1 MHSNNDYSMD
11 SINIQGKLKLLNFLG
26 MDVYF
31 EDGYRDWLYYRD
43 KCNEKVAVLDV
54 TGSYG
59 INSLGHKNEMLQE
72 EFIRFIKNGPPA
84 FVQASSNPERSLL
97 HKKSSDL
104 LSKEIGY
111 SNWIAEFANTGTEII
126 EAALKMAILRY
137 NEKIDQIKQEIN
149 RSINKLSHSNKETR
163 LILEKGREELGR
175 RMCVL
180 HLENS
185 FHGKTIGSL
194 SAMGNKQYSAPF
206 PLAMRSCQLP
216 KDVEKIPDVIE
227 DIQQTYYLFDED
239 KDSVITKRFLP
250 VVALLIEPI
259 QGEAGVNVLEQD
271 VVDVLF
277 DLRDKYH
284 FPIISDEIQ
293 CGLYRCGSFASLST
307 YGKRADIYC
316 FGKALGGGLVKNSML
331 LADKNIF
338 DEYFFRYHS
347 TSFGEDSVSIH
358 MSFCAL
364 NLLEKHQP
372 SNSLLFQQ
380 LIDLKNDY
388 PNVIK
393 DVRGIGYMWA
403 IEFDESFLKTSF
415 VRKFLKDIDM
425 LGYWISSVLLN
436 KENIRALPTLSAP
449 LTFRIQPSFFFGKKE
464 MDFLVNGLQRLIVAL
479 VSNNTEYLFSHIM
492 PISKSSSEKELSELL
507 ISEQFP
513 KNAAVFLCHP
523 IDIPHVRK
531 IVDLLEE
538 FDDQTVTS
546 IINEMSGL
554 QKYTPYHVSKITNSK
569 GKQVDVVFLGIPY
582 TSHQFYLDLRNGKR
596 SKTIK
601 VIQDAIDFA
610 NANSAKVIGLGQYTS
625 IITDNGLSLQSDRAW
640 LTTGNSY
647 TAQSTLDA
655 LFMAAEEQNLEL
667 KNAKVGVL
675 GASGNIIS
683 VITEALIGKV
693 GHLSLVFNGNPFK
706 NKRNREVIRKVL
718 LRLEPQSANLDLLD
732 LEVLVDF
739 LEKDNIAS
747 LLTVHP
753 TMDKLD
759 SCDVI
764 ICGAN
769 VSKPI
774 LFPSQIKKG
783 AIIVDIAVPAN
794 ASKEVIESDQYF
806 YIKGGIIN
814 LPETG
819 GQLQALNSVIFP
831 FELGESFACMA
842 ETIALAFEETLP
854 NEFFGPLT
862 LEKLNHIKLIMDKN
876 GFKVKCFKLADSF

>member
-1 MHSNNDYSMD
+1 
-11 SINIQGKLKLLNFLG
+11 
-26 MDVYF
+26 
-31 EDGYRDWLYYRD
+31 
-43 KCNEKVAVLDV
+43 
-54 TGSYG
+54 
-59 INSLGHKNEMLQE
+59 
-72 EFIRFIKNGPPA
+72 
-84 FVQASSNPERSLL
+84 
-97 HKKSSDL
+97 
-104 LSKEIGY
+104 
-111 SNWIAEFANTGTEII
+111 
-126 EAALKMAILRY
+126 
-137 NEKIDQIKQEIN
+137 
-149 RSINKLSHSNKETR
+149 
-163 LILEKGREELGR
+163 
-175 RMCVL
+175 
-180 HLENS
+180 
-185 FHGKTIGSL
+185 
-194 SAMGNKQYSAPF
+194 
-206 PLAMRSCQLP
+206 
-216 KDVEKIPDVIE
+216 
-227 DIQQTYYLFDED
+227 
-239 KDSVITKRFLP
+239 
-250 VVALLIEPI
+250 
-259 QGEAGVNVLEQD
+259 
-271 VVDVLF
+271 
-277 DLRDKYH
+277 
-284 FPIISDEIQ
+284 
-293 CGLYRCGSFASLST
+293 
-307 YGKRADIYC
+307 
-316 FGKALGGGLVKNSML
+316 
-331 LADKNIF
+331 
-338 DEYFFRYHS
+338 
-347 TSFGEDSVSIH
+347 
-358 MSFCAL
+358 
-364 NLLEKHQP
+364 
-372 SNSLLFQQ
+372 
-380 LIDLKNDY
+380 
-388 PNVIK
+388 
-393 DVRGIGYMWA
+393 
-403 IEFDESFLKTSF
+403 
-415 VRKFLKDIDM
+415 
-425 LGYWISSVLLN
+425 
-436 KENIRALPTLSAP
+436 
-449 LTFRIQPSFFFGKKE
+449 